1 MPSRET
7 GKRGAAVATGAPRRP
22 SSRRFQL
29 ALSLFGLASLL
40 PLPALA
46 DKETLTIGIAQFPSS
61 LHPDIDA
68 ETVKTYTDGFVIRQV
83 TAFDKDWKNS
93 CLLCTKLPTI
103 ENGLARIED
112 LPGGKKGMAVTL
124 KLKPDLK
131 WSDGVPVTAGDIRFT
146 WKVGR
151 DPRSGFSNVNPWSR
165 AIGVDVVDDHTA
177 VIHLGSVHTSYNQW
191 DHILPEHIEGPIYEK
206 ATGAGE
212 YLKATL
218 YNRAPT
224 TAGLYDG
231 PYKIVD
237 YQSGV
242 QIVLEP
248 NPYWPGTK
256 PGFKRIILKHV
267 ENTAALQANVLSGD
281 VNMVAGEGIGLTIDQ
296 VLDLRKRHPDDLNY
310 VFKPSLTYE
319 HIDLQKGNP
328 VFKDLKVRQALLYA
342 LDRKTMVD
350 KLFQGLQPV
359 AATWVNP
366 LNPNYTKDTAQY
378 PHDLAKAKSLLAD
391 AGWTPGGDGICR
403 NAAGDRLSFEL
414 TTTAGNHLRELEEQ
428 VLQSQWKAACIEATI
443 RNEPPR
449 TIFGETLKKRI
460 YPGAILYGWSSAVTE
475 SPFLTLG
482 TAEIPTEQN
491 GYGGANYVGFS
502 NPDMDAA
509 IARMDGDL
517 DPAKQKADWAIA
529 QKIYADQV
537 PVIPLFFLSEAHI
550 VPKWLKGYEPT
561 GHRDL
566 SCMWAENWHA
576 E

>member
-1 MPSRET
+1 MPSRV
-7 GKRGAAVATGAPRRP
+7 RRRP
-22 SSRRFQL
+22 STGIRLRA
-29 ALSLFGLASLL
+29 ALGLFGLASLL

-46 DKETLTIGIAQFPSS
+46 DKGTLTIGIAQFPSS

-68 ETVKTYTDGFVIRQV
+68 ETVKTYTDGFVIRQI

-93 CLLCTKLPTI
+93 CLLCTQLPTI
-103 ENGLARIED
+103 ENGLAKIEE
-112 LPGGKKGMAVTL
+112 LPGGKQGMAVTI
-124 KLKPDLK
+124 KLKPELK
-131 WSDGVPVTAGDIRFT
+131 WADGVPVTARDIRFT
-146 WKVGR
+146 WTVGR
-151 DPRSGFSNVNPWSR
+151 DPRAGFSDVNPWAR
-165 AIGVDVVDDHTA
+165 ATKVDVVDDHTA
-177 VIHLGSVHTSYNQW
+177 VIHLGSVTPSYNQW
-191 DHILPEHIEGPIYEK
+191 DQILPEHIEGPIYEK

-212 YLKATL
+212 YLKATS

-231 PYKIVD
+231 PYKITE

-248 NPYWPGTK
+248 NPYWSGTK
-256 PGFKRIILKHV
+256 PGFQRIILKHI
-267 ENTAALQANVLSGD
+267 ENTAVLQASVLSGD

-296 VLDLRKRHPDDLNY
+296 VLDLRRRHPDELNY

-319 HIDLQKGNP
+319 HIDLQKDNP
-328 VFKDLKVRQALLYA
+328 IFKDLTVRQALIYA
-342 LDRKTMVD
+342 LDRQSLTN

-366 LNPNYTKDTAQY
+366 LNPNFTKDTAQY
-378 PHDLAKAKSLLAD
+378 PYDLAKAKSLLAA
-391 AGWTPGGDGICR
+391 AGWTPGSDGICR
-403 NAAGDRLSFEL
+403 NAAGARLSFEL

-443 RNEPPR
+443 KNEPPR

-460 YPGAILYGWSSAVTE
+460 YPGAIMYGWSSAVTE
-475 SPFLTLG
+475 SPFLTLD

-491 GYGGANYVGFS
+491 SYGGANYVGFS

-529 QKIYADQV
+529 QKVYADQV
-537 PVIPLFFLSEAHI
+537 PVVPLFFLSEAHI